1 MTTLQN
7 DSPLRGEENKI
18 ETSQEH
24 LGVSSETTQP
34 VDIPNE
40 YVPLPSQSIHWKSED
55 ESKLDL
61 GYHDKIGMIYKGV
74 LWGSVLTIGFTF
86 FDVLVQFENYG
97 LLAATLVIAP
107 SMILGILGIIG
118 ALGIEKRKPNAVFL
132 CLVYSWI
139 CTIINAVNVI
149 ASLAFGQFP
158 GLFAIFWLIYG
169 IAIISA
175 LYSSD
180 DVKVVFPREY
190 RKVSASDMALAFV
203 CIFFEAV
210 ILMLAIV
217 GLMAG

>member
-1 MTTLQN
+1 MTSLQN
-7 DSPLRGEENKI
+7 DSTLSGDENKI
-18 ETSQEH
+18 EKLQE
-24 LGVSSETTQP
+24 VSSEPTQS
-34 VDIPNE
+34 VDVQTE
-40 YVPLPSQSIHWKSED
+40 EVPLPSQSIHWKSED

-74 LWGSVLTIGFTF
+74 LWGSVITIAFTL
-86 FDVLVQFENYG
+86 FDVLVQFESYG
-97 LLAATLVIAP
+97 LLAALLLIAP

-118 ALGIEKRKPNAVFL
+118 ARGIEKRKPNSIFL

-139 CTIINAVNVI
+139 CTIINAVNIIV
-149 ASLAFGQFP
+149 SLAYGQFP
-158 GLFAIFWLIYG
+158 GLFPIFWLIYG

-180 DVKVVFPREY
+180 DVKVVFPKEY
-190 RKVSASDMALAFV
+190 RKVTSSDTALAFV